1 MAKKVDPSDTDFAGF
16 RKEEEQHKMQN
27 SLRDVILGGQDGL
40 VNALGIILGIVAAG
54 GDNHIL
60 LATVFAAAAAESI
73 SMGAV
78 VYTSALSQRAYYDAE
93 RKREEREVEKV
104 PEREREEIRQIYRDK
119 GFSGKNLEEIVKV
132 ITSDKKIWVDTMM
145 AEELHI
151 EPVDTKDILKSSV
164 VVTIAT
170 TIGHLIP
177 VIPFLFNFGE
187 TNMLI
192 VSILI
197 SGLTLFAVGVY
208 QAVTLVGNWWKDG
221 LKLVAIGLGAAL
233 MGYIIAKFF
242 HVAAG

>member
-1 MAKKVDPSDTDFAGF
+1 MVKPKEVDF
-16 RKEEEQHKMQN
+16 RAEEEKHKMQN

-54 GDNHIL
+54 GNNSIL

-78 VYTSALSQRAYYDAE
+78 VYTSALSQKAYYDAE
-93 RKREEREVEKV
+93 RKREEKEVEKV
-104 PEREREEIRQIYRDK
+104 PEKEREEIREIYRNK
-119 GFSGKNLEEIVKV
+119 GFSEDSLEEIVKV
-132 ITSDKKIWVDTMM
+132 ITSNKKIWVDTMM

-164 VVTIAT
+164 IVTVAT

-177 VIPFLFNFGE
+177 VIPFLFGLE
-187 TNMLI
+187 QHEMLAISI
-192 VSILI
+192 VI
-197 SGLTLFAVGVY
+197 SGLTLFAVGAY
-208 QAVTLVGNWWKDG
+208 QAITLVGSWWKTG

-233 MGYIIAKFF
+233 IGYIIARLF
-242 HVAAG
+242 HVATG